1 MSQGLVTQ
9 QEDFAAVCDEIRS
22 AGIVAMDTEFVS
34 EGSYRPELCLLQ
46 LAVPGREIVVDPLR
60 SLIFPTGGRSWLTM
74 R

>member
-46 LAVPGREIVVDPLR
+46 LAVPVASRR
-60 SLIFPTGGRSWLTM
+60 RPTGGPRSFRLVADHG
-74 R
+74 

>member
-1 MSQGLVTQ
+1 MMSQGLVTQ

-34 EGSYRPELCLLQ
+34 EGSYRPSSSTHW
-46 LAVPGREIVVDPLR
+46 R
-60 SLIFPTGGRSWLTM
+60 SPIFPTGGRSWLTM